1 MNKLGI
7 FVGENNWTFFNEI
20 YEDLSRHYATD
31 VFKPRIY
38 NVPLLRGRLNGWAFR
53 RGIQSILNKTDVC
66 FFEWA
71 GDLLVQACRLPRKAK
86 IVARLHSFEL
96 YNWAPLINWRA
107 VDKIIL
113 LSRAMERNFVELY
126 PEHHHKIEII
136 HNGRSLT
143 KFQPPEN
150 RKFDFT
156 VGMLGHIAPIK
167 RVYEA
172 VLAIHG
178 LVQAGHPVRLRI
190 AGKPADDYRYFIAL
204 QRLVRELH
212 LENRVFFDG
221 FMKDSASWLQTIDVF
236 ISNSYWEG
244 QQVALL
250 EAMATGCYCL
260 SHFWSGA
267 DEMLPPGNLYVTD
280 ADLQNKLV
288 DYAMLPEVEKTT
300 AQRQLRDIA
309 CEKFDIELTKSQI
322 RQLIDRL

>member
-1 MNKLGI
+1 MTRLGI

-20 YEDLSRHYATD
+20 YDDLSRHYSTE
-31 VFKPRIY
+31 VFKPRTY
-38 NVPLLRGRLNGWAFR
+38 RVPVLHGRLNRWVYQR
-53 RGIQSILNKTDVC
+53 DVRSLLKNTDVC

-71 GDLLVQACRLPRKAK
+71 GDLLVQASRLPGKAK

-96 YNWAPLINWRA
+96 YHWAPMINWFA
-107 VDKIIL
+107 VDKVIL
-113 LSRAMERNFVELY
+113 LSQAMKRNFVELY

-143 KFQPPEN
+143 DFQPPEN

-190 AGKPADDYRYFIAL
+190 AGRPADDYRYFMAL
-204 QRLVRELH
+204 KRVVKELN
-212 LENRVFFDG
+212 LEARVFFDG
-221 FMKDSASWLQTIDVF
+221 FMTDTATWLQTIDVF

-250 EAMATGCYCL
+250 EAMASGCYCL

-280 ADLQNKLV
+280 ADLQKKLIE
-288 DYAMLPEVEKTT
+288 YAMLPDAEK
-300 AQRQLRDIA
+300 AASQSQLRTMA
-309 CEKFDIELTKSQI
+309 CEKFDIEQTKNQI